1 MVEWVEIGKGIEAV
15 HIRLGSKYVRE
26 VTVPVTFYWSRGASC
41 LSCVSIYL
49 LFVTLQTGGVQ
60 YGMQKWAVGGEP
72 GKRTCFSSCPL
83 VMGIYG
89 IVFKIGTVSLKLMG
103 LSQELFS
110 SGCAP

>member
-1 MVEWVEIGKGIEAV
+1 M
-15 HIRLGSKYVRE
+15 
-26 VTVPVTFYWSRGASC
+26 FYWSKGASC
-41 LSCVSIYL
+41 VSLCQYLSLVTPQSGCVQDG
-49 LFVTLQTGGVQ
+49 T
-60 YGMQKWAVGGEP
+60 QKGAVGGEP

-110 SGCAP
+110 AGYAP